1 MPKRFQ
7 LTIEVIRGMTFP
19 DLEKIQDNENDGSD
33 YKSSMIY
40 DALQDKIKRDKAF
53 FESDAS
59 ERTKQSYAKAKDA
72 KDEKTIKIII
82 DAWYKKHKDHFNA
95 ERAEQNR
102 RNAEAQQIRNR
113 WAQQERNEIAKKQ
126 AQAAFA
132 ARTNKKNLKDM
143 NTCAELEQGL
153 QEIYAELMLYK
164 PVSYDEEF
172 LYSLENLKENIQRTL
187 DDVKAGKPLPA
198 GFKGQLDFAIDD
210 ALDSHMTSARL
221 GEKSEWDKND
231 RMIEWVLRKKF
242 VPLVHKLLEACK
254 PAAAGGKRSTR
265 KNRKNRRTTRK
276 N

>member
-1 MPKRFQ
+1 MPRRSQ
-7 LTIEVIRGMTFP
+7 LTIEDIRGMTFP
-19 DLEKIQDNENDGSD
+19 ELEKIQDNENDGSD
-33 YKSSMIY
+33 YKDSKTY
-40 DALQDKIKRDKAF
+40 YAVQDKIKRDKAF

-59 ERTKQSYAKAKDA
+59 VRTKQSYAKAKDA

-113 WAQQERNEIAKKQ
+113 WAQQERNEIAQKQ

-132 ARTNKKNLKDM
+132 ARTNKKNLKDL

-172 LYSLENLKENIQRTL
+172 LYSLEKLKENIQRTL
-187 DDVKAGKPLPA
+187 DDVKAGKPIPA
-198 GFKGQLDFAIDD
+198 GFEGQLKFAIDD
-210 ALDSHMTSARL
+210 ALDSQMTSTRL
-221 GEKSEWDKND
+221 GEKEAWDKND
-231 RMIEWVLRKKF
+231 IMIEWVLTKKF
-242 VPLVHKLLEACK
+242 MPLVHKLLEACK

-265 KNRKNRRTTRK
+265 RNRKNRRTTRK
-276 N
+276 H